1 MGPRHASRDRS
12 EPERTCRACN
22 TSMGPAPLILVS
34 VRGKVN
40 FIACVA
46 GTQSDDQK
54 PDPHINTLGPS
65 LHPEY
70 NWRVKRK
77 RLQIDLGATEQLAL
91 ERIRGLGEND
101 AEAGRQAVTLIA
113 RLATAIGEGFTIAA
127 VPPDEGRFADAL
139 PELTSAVAPER
150 RYRYLVRVRHPWRRQ
165 LSLKGRRLTVGQ
177 LVAQME
183 SNQMDVPTAAE
194 EFDLPREAV
203 AEALDY
209 AARNRELL
217 IVEASEERRR
227 VESIVAYPGR

>member
-1 MGPRHASRDRS
+1 MGPRHASRNGS
-12 EPERTCRACN
+12 EPDRACRARN
-22 TSMGPAPLILVS
+22 ASMGPAPVIIAS
-34 VRGKVN
+34 WRQIVN
-40 FIACVA
+40 FIACAA
-46 GTQSDDQK
+46 GKSNGHRKSEMRT
-54 PDPHINTLGPS
+54 NTLGTP

-127 VPPDEGRFADAL
+127 VPPDEARFADAL

-177 LVAQME
+177 LVAQMQ

-217 IVEASEERRR
+217 VVEASEERRR
-227 VESIVAYPGR
+227 VESTVAYPGR